1 MSVTFTRLLN
11 GSQGMINSALVLLRE
26 GKNQRKSRVAG
37 EKMIGLQIRSRRVI
51 ADYKTEMKDSEVF
64 VSGQMP
70 EKNTV
75 YMEQLLH
82 LITT

>member
-1 MSVTFTRLLN
+1 
-11 GSQGMINSALVLLRE
+11 
-26 GKNQRKSRVAG
+26 
-37 EKMIGLQIRSRRVI
+37 MIGLQIRSRRVI